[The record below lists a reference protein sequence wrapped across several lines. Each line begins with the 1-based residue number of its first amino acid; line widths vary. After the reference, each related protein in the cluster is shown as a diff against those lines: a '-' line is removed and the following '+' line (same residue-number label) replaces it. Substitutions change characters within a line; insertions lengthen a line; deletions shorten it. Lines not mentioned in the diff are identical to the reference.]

1 MSLSR
6 WPGREKG
13 RCLKLSRI
21 LAILKKEVLQ
31 MRRDR
36 LTLAITIALPL
47 VQLLL
52 FGYAIQTEV
61 KHIPT
66 AVFDQSLS
74 AESRDLLEA
83 FSASGY
89 FDITCAAEGY
99 DEITGLIDSGK
110 AKIGIIFPPDFK
122 ESLKTGDTAAVQVL
136 VDASDSMVSST
147 AIATANSIGLLKSQ
161 KIIAQK
167 AQVQNI
173 PYDIRVRP
181 WYNPDGIT
189 AYYMVPAILGIIVTM
204 TMVIMTS
211 MAIVREREKGTLE
224 QLLVTPIRSYELMIG
239 KIIPYIALGYVQ
251 ITVALLVGSLVFK
264 VPIRGSLLELYLLT
278 LFFITASLGLGILI
292 SNVAKSQ
299 MQAMQMSFFV
309 MLPSILLSGFL
320 FPREAM
326 PLIIQYIGNLI
337 PMTFY
342 LPIIRGIVL
351 KGIGFPY
358 LISQVAAL
366 LVFTVVLIA
375 LSIIKFKKQI
385 A

>member
-1 MSLSR
+1 
-6 WPGREKG
+6 
-13 RCLKLSRI
+13 
-21 LAILKKEVLQ
+21 

-36 LTLAITIALPL
+36 LTLMITIALPL

-66 AVFDQSLS
+66 AVFDQSMS

-89 FDITCAAEGY
+89 FDITYAAKGY
-99 DEITGLIDSGK
+99 DEITALIDSGK
-110 AKIGIIFPPDFK
+110 SKIGIIFPPDFK
-122 ESLKTGDTAAVQVL
+122 ERLKTGDTATVQVL
-136 VDASDSMVSST
+136 VDASDSMLSST

-167 AQVQNI
+167 AHVQNI

-181 WYNPDGIT
+181 WYNPDSIT
-189 AYYMVPAILGIIVTM
+189 AFYMVPAIIGIIVTM

-211 MAIVREREKGTLE
+211 MAIVRERERGTLE

-239 KIIPYIALGYVQ
+239 KIIPYIALGYAQ
-251 ITVALLVGSLVFK
+251 ITVALLVGSLIFK
-264 VPIRGSLLELYLLT
+264 VPIRGNLLELYLLT

-299 MQAMQMSFFV
+299 MQAMQMSFFI

-326 PLIIQYIGNLI
+326 PVIIQYIGDLI

-351 KGIGFPY
+351 KGIGFCY
-358 LISQVAAL
+358 LVSQVTAL
-366 LVFTVVLIA
+366 LVFTMVLLT

>member
-1 MSLSR
+1 M
-6 WPGREKG
+6 
-13 RCLKLSRI
+13 
-21 LAILKKEVLQ
+21 
-31 MRRDR
+31 
-36 LTLAITIALPL
+36 TLAITIALPL

-375 LSIIKFKKQI
+375 LSIFKFKKQI